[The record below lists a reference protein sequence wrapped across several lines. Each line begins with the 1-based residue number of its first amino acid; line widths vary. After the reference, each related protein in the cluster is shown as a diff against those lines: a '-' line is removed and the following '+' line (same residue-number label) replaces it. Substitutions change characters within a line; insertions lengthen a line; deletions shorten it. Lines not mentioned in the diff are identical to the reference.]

1 MLNSRDPERVDVTV
15 AVACIFNSYAWGC
28 YAYIVQDLFVFIPN
42 VAAFFAG
49 CINIVLFMWTQ
60 GYLADSSFLIK
71 VLNKCCNSGKK
82 MLPNKIKCESE
93 LENEGLFSLK
103 NQPAD
108 GGSHVLIER
117 RKDTEED
124 SNDFSSDEEQAIEIH
139 LDEKTEKTLKR
150 KTTHE
155 MLD

>member
-1 MLNSRDPERVDVTV
+1 
-15 AVACIFNSYAWGC
+15 
-28 YAYIVQDLFVFIPN
+28 
-42 VAAFFAG
+42 
-49 CINIVLFMWTQ
+49 
-60 GYLADSSFLIK
+60 
-71 VLNKCCNSGKK
+71 

-117 RKDTEED
+117 RKDTEENSDD
-124 SNDFSSDEEQAIEIH
+124 SSNDEEQAIEIH
-139 LDEKTEKTLKR
+139 LDEKIEKTLKR

-155 MLD
+155 M

>member
-1 MLNSRDPERVDVTV
+1 
-15 AVACIFNSYAWGC
+15 
-28 YAYIVQDLFVFIPN
+28 
-42 VAAFFAG
+42 
-49 CINIVLFMWTQ
+49 
-60 GYLADSSFLIK
+60 
-71 VLNKCCNSGKK
+71 

-117 RKDTEED
+117 RKDTEENSDD
-124 SNDFSSDEEQAIEIH
+124 SSNDEEQAIEIH

-155 MLD
+155 M